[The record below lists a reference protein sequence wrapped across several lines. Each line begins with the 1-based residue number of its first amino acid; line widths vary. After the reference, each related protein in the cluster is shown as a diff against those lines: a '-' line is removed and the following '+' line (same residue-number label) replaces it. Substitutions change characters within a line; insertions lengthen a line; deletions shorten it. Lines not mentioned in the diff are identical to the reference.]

1 MLKKSQERILSTN
14 SFECPQ
20 ASSNLRIK
28 DTQEFLY
35 KTITTLKTNRMD
47 YHICQS
53 LYLYRI
59 KFIMD
64 KNKKKKNERKS
75 TIFDWNYLYNED
87 IEQIFTRILK
97 LFEVDGQIII
107 LSLFLLEKFI
117 YKSRI
122 ILDEN
127 NYTKLI
133 IVSLME
139 TIKFF
144 VDDSSIDAKLICS
157 VLKIDKEMLVN
168 MEYTFLNSI
177 NYKLNIDEEKFFLY
191 KQKIM
196 IIWVDYLKNKLWKK
210 V

>member
-20 ASSNLRIK
+20 TSSNLSIK

-75 TIFDWNYLYNED
+75 TIFDSNYLYNEN

-168 MEYTFLNSI
+168 MEYTFLNYI

-196 IIWVDYLKNKLWKK
+196 IIWVDYLKNKL
-210 V
+210 

>member
-20 ASSNLRIK
+20 ASSNLSIK

-75 TIFDWNYLYNED
+75 TIFDSNYLYNEN

-168 MEYTFLNSI
+168 MEYTFLNYI

-196 IIWVDYLKNKLWKK
+196 IIWVDYLKNKL
-210 V
+210 

>member
-20 ASSNLRIK
+20 ASSNLSIK

-75 TIFDWNYLYNED
+75 TIFDSNYLCDEN

-122 ILDEN
+122 LLDEN

-168 MEYTFLNSI
+168 MEYTFLNYI

-196 IIWVDYLKNKLWKK
+196 IIWVDYLKNKL
-210 V
+210 

>member
-20 ASSNLRIK
+20 ASSNLSIK

-75 TIFDWNYLYNED
+75 TIFDSNYLYNEN

-122 ILDEN
+122 LLDEN

-168 MEYTFLNSI
+168 MEYTFLNYI

-196 IIWVDYLKNKLWKK
+196 IIWVDYLKNKL
-210 V
+210 

>member
-14 SFECPQ
+14 SFECPY
-20 ASSNLRIK
+20 ASSNLSIK
-28 DTQEFLY
+28 DTQEFLC

-75 TIFDWNYLYNED
+75 TIFDSNYLYNEN
-87 IEQIFTRILK
+87 IEQIFTKILK
-97 LFEVDGQIII
+97 LFEADGQIII

-133 IVSLME
+133 IISLME

-177 NYKLNIDEEKFFLY
+177 NYKLNIDEDKFFLY

-196 IIWVDYLKNKLWKK
+196 ITWVDYLKNKL
-210 V
+210 

>member
-75 TIFDWNYLYNED
+75 TIFDSNYLYNEN

-122 ILDEN
+122 LLDEN

-168 MEYTFLNSI
+168 MEYTFLNYI

-196 IIWVDYLKNKLWKK
+196 IIWVDYLKNKL
-210 V
+210 

>member
-20 ASSNLRIK
+20 ASSNLSIK

-75 TIFDWNYLYNED
+75 TIFDSNYLCDEN

-122 ILDEN
+122 LLDEN

-196 IIWVDYLKNKLWKK
+196 IIWVDYLKSKL
-210 V
+210 

>member
-20 ASSNLRIK
+20 ASSNLSIK

-75 TIFDWNYLYNED
+75 TIFDSNYLYNEN

-107 LSLFLLEKFI
+107 LSLFLLKKFI

-168 MEYTFLNSI
+168 MEYTFLNYI

-196 IIWVDYLKNKLWKK
+196 IIWVDYLKNKL
-210 V
+210 

>member
-20 ASSNLRIK
+20 TSSNLSIK

-75 TIFDWNYLYNED
+75 TIFDSNYLCDEN

-122 ILDEN
+122 LLDEN

-196 IIWVDYLKNKLWKK
+196 IIWVDYLKNKL
-210 V
+210 

>member
-20 ASSNLRIK
+20 ASSNLSIK

-75 TIFDWNYLYNED
+75 TIFDSNYLYNEN

-122 ILDEN
+122 LLDEN

-157 VLKIDKEMLVN
+157 VLKIGILPV
-168 MEYTFLNSI
+168 F
-177 NYKLNIDEEKFFLY
+177 KFATL
-191 KQKIM
+191 
-196 IIWVDYLKNKLWKK
+196 LS
-210 V
+210 

>member
-20 ASSNLRIK
+20 TSSNLSIK

-75 TIFDWNYLYNED
+75 TIFDSNYLYNEN

-122 ILDEN
+122 LLDEN

-133 IVSLME
+133 IVSLIE

-168 MEYTFLNSI
+168 MEYTFLNYI

-196 IIWVDYLKNKLWKK
+196 IIWVDYLKNKL
-210 V
+210 

>member
-20 ASSNLRIK
+20 ASSNLSIK

-75 TIFDWNYLYNED
+75 TIFDSNYLCDEN

-122 ILDEN
+122 LLDEN

-196 IIWVDYLKNKLWKK
+196 IIWVDYLKNKL
-210 V
+210 

>member
-20 ASSNLRIK
+20 TSSNLSIK

-47 YHICQS
+47 YHICKS

-75 TIFDWNYLYNED
+75 TIFDSNYLYNEN

-122 ILDEN
+122 LLDEN

-168 MEYTFLNSI
+168 MEYTFLNYI

-196 IIWVDYLKNKLWKK
+196 IIWVDYLKNKL
-210 V
+210 

>member
-20 ASSNLRIK
+20 ASSNLSIK

-75 TIFDWNYLYNED
+75 TIFDSNYLYNEN

-122 ILDEN
+122 LLDEN

-196 IIWVDYLKNKLWKK
+196 IIWVDYLKNKL
-210 V
+210 